1 MRKSLLA
8 LTVTILPP
16 FSPVTIVSAAYFPA
30 VAHEHKSAAG
40 RVSWYPHEC
49 CHDGDCRPV
58 MRVRSLRDGFLMTTE
73 DGMTLFIGSQ
83 LSRRQSLD
91 NRWHVCVGVGEYP
104 PVVCVFEP
112 PGS

>member
-1 MRKSLLA
+1 
-8 LTVTILPP
+8 
-16 FSPVTIVSAAYFPA
+16 
-30 VAHEHKSAAG
+30 
-40 RVSWYPHEC
+40 
-49 CHDGDCRPV
+49 
-58 MRVRSLRDGFLMTTE
+58 MTTE